1 MWEPCLETSNPY
13 FSNIIYFSILGLSAF
28 VYLAKAVRPLC
39 RYVSKNFKLA
49 QRSQIVDQKKEKL
62 FCFKMSLILLQC
74 DLYIKSCDKF

>member
-1 MWEPCLETSNPY
+1 MRSFEESLKALDDIELPGCRKPTP
-13 FSNIIYFSILGLSAF
+13 LS
-28 VYLAKAVRPLC
+28 

>member
-1 MWEPCLETSNPY
+1 MSKEVSAGGRFDIFLDSVPY
-13 FSNIIYFSILGLSAF
+13 YANS
-28 VYLAKAVRPLC
+28 

-74 DLYIKSCDKF
+74 DLYIKSYDKF